1 MDTIGRKM
9 VFEAMSLGEIVKEVK
24 IEKDRRTTLLVCT
37 LVSRIIDFCPLLAF
51 KMLTQ
56 GAKF

>member
-1 MDTIGRKM
+1 M

-24 IEKDRRTTLLVCT
+24 IEKDKRTTLLVCT